1 MPGGEYEPR
10 DSREVVGTKGTGE
23 NWRKQEHT
31 PPGSGEYEPRDS
43 RNVTGTAQ
51 TPDGR
56 WTRDQQQ
63 PPRAAGDFPEPE
75 DSLEDP
81 DTAVKRERAEREAD
95 RR

>member
-10 DSREVVGTKGTGE
+10 DSREVVRTKGTGE
-23 NWRKQEHT
+23 SWRKQEHT

-51 TPDGR
+51 TRDGR
-56 WTRDQQQ
+56 WTRHQEQ

-75 DSLEDP
+75 DPE
-81 DTAVKRERAEREAD
+81 AGGGRAGRGN
-95 RR
+95 